1 MISVW
6 IINWENYL
14 NRRQRKQS
22 TVKSDWFPHYPQNL
36 MNFPDNN
43 GADEPTIVPEA
54 STVPLP
60 PVVERITNIRQ
71 SINELAQD
79 PAVLELVCS
88 GTYHPD
94 LRMGDAIEALDE
106 LAFALSEFAQA
117 GIAPL
122 YRLDTKPGVLIAL
135 KFHDT
140 RKP

>member
-1 MISVW
+1 
-6 IINWENYL
+6 
-14 NRRQRKQS
+14 
-22 TVKSDWFPHYPQNL
+22 
-36 MNFPDNN
+36 MNFSHDDTNKSTI
-43 GADEPTIVPEA
+43 EPTITDTPQSVPA
-54 STVPLP
+54 
-60 PVVERITNIRQ
+60 PVLERIAGIRQ

-88 GTYHPD
+88 GSYHPD
-94 LRMGDAIEALDE
+94 LLMGDAIQALDE

-117 GIAPL
+117 RIAPL